1 MKRNVAVNVVC
12 TIVFMLGVLVGTLMH
27 GHVMWH
33 DIFAAVIAGLLFG
46 GILFTQFRLVIQK
59 VLQLFTKKK

>member
-1 MKRNVAVNVVC
+1 MKPKIAVNIVI

-33 DIFAAVIAGLLFG
+33 DIVAAVLAGFIFG
-46 GILFTQFRLVIQK
+46 GILLTQFRLVIQK